1 MIGMDRV
8 DSIRK
13 KCRRGEPV
21 AAIAR
26 RLGVSRDTVYK
37 HARMEGLSPE
47 PPKARRSRPS
57 KMDRWAPLVGQWL
70 TDGFRE
76 NRRRG
81 HTARRAWHRLAD
93 ECGADA
99 PGQTVRRYAREARL
113 RLGGGPG
120 CFLDL
125 DWPAGVA
132 QAGFGHAAL
141 VVRGTRRETP
151 CFVASFPPPRRG
163 ARAGVPRRERGVR
176 VPGPQERLRVRRRR
190 PRQGVSATVKIT
202 NPANANPPITPT
214 HPHQSRQRGPPG
226 CTLPPVCAGDERVR
240 PVGGNM
246 VGGLGT
252 CREAGI
258 RPDFSDVSR
267 GCGVG
272 GHAVAKR
279 WAADGCEPPDGRG
292 EGRSASEPFRE
303 EVEAKAAPRASPGPA
318 STGTSHGR
326 TSARGCPAT
335 TRRRSSCAR
344 TGSRW
349 GPRAGRSPTRASRR
363 RPACS
368 CGPTGRGRSG
378 RPTPAASA
386 SCSAFPR
393 RC

>member
-1 MIGMDRV
+1 
-8 DSIRK
+8 
-13 KCRRGEPV
+13 
-21 AAIAR
+21 
-26 RLGVSRDTVYK
+26 
-37 HARMEGLSPE
+37 
-47 PPKARRSRPS
+47 
-57 KMDRWAPLVGQWL
+57 
-70 TDGFRE
+70 
-76 NRRRG
+76 
-81 HTARRAWHRLAD
+81 
-93 ECGADA
+93 
-99 PGQTVRRYAREARL
+99 
-113 RLGGGPG
+113 
-120 CFLDL
+120 
-125 DWPAGVA
+125 
-132 QAGFGHAAL
+132 
-141 VVRGTRRETP
+141 
-151 CFVASFPPPRRG
+151 
-163 ARAGVPRRERGVR
+163 VR

-240 PVGGNM
+240 PAGGNM

-326 TSARGCPAT
+326 TPARGCPAT

-349 GPRAGRSPTRASRR
+349 GPGRPGAPPALRDAARPAAAVRLGGVAQDDRR
-363 RPACS
+363 RRRRLPAQRF
-368 CGPTGRGRSG
+368 RGGVKVNPRFTVWVNVFSPVG
-378 RPTPAASA
+378 QTQARRPGG
-386 SCSAFPR
+386 
-393 RC
+393 